1 MALDGFLAWREGT
14 LLWLY
19 VVTWLPKFLGCWD
32 DTLCVSDETIQDPLG
47 QWLFKTAFQH
57 WNWHGQWETYDHH
70 WKCMVLDTVP
80 LVASVNNTNRLF
92 PTLVW
97 LVNHVDNMWLQV
109 LDSLTDCIN
118 ISFSL
123 HLNLHLWT
131 HLQHPCRLMNSYH
144 LLVHLM
150 LKIARLT
157 YVHQGRAVGGWS
169 FAFIDH
175 QREKSKMVSKR
186 YKARS

>member
-1 MALDGFLAWREGT
+1 VALDGFLAWREGT

-19 VVTWLPKFLGCWD
+19 VVTQLPKFLGCWD

-47 QWLFKTAFQH
+47 QWLFKMAFQH
-57 WNWHGQWETYDHH
+57 RNWHGQWSSLKVYGLRHSAFGCPC
-70 WKCMVLDTVP
+70 KQ
-80 LVASVNNTNRLF
+80 RLF

-97 LVNHVDNMWLQV
+97 LDNHVDVNMWPQD
-109 LDSLTDCIN
+109 LDSRIN
-118 ISFSL
+118 ISSSL

-131 HLQHPCRLMNSYH
+131 HLQHPCRLMNSYY
-144 LLVHLM
+144 LLAHLM
-150 LKIARLT
+150 LKITRLT

-169 FAFIDH
+169 FAFTDH

>member
-1 MALDGFLAWREGT
+1 MV
-14 LLWLY
+14 LWLDERGCCSSY
-19 VVTWLPKFLGCWD
+19 MSWLDCQNHNIFLGCWD
-32 DTLCVSDETIQDPLG
+32 DTLCFGWNNLRSLG
-47 QWLFKTAFQH
+47 SVMAFQH

-70 WKCMVLDTVP
+70 WKCMVIDTVP
-80 LVASVNNTNRLF
+80 LVTSVNRLF

-97 LVNHVDNMWLQV
+97 LDNHVDVNMWPQD

-118 ISFSL
+118 ISSSL

-131 HLQHPCRLMNSYH
+131 HLWHPCRLMDSYH
-144 LLVHLM
+144 LLAHLM
-150 LKIARLT
+150 LKMTRLT

-169 FAFIDH
+169 FAFTDH